1 MITLNK
7 LVIGYRT
14 PLTNPMDF
22 VFQDGKVYGILGPS
36 GCGKS
41 TLLKTI
47 ADMHPPLSGSVE
59 NNGNSQIYMMHQRY
73 TNFNWLN
80 CLDNILIAER
90 NRRKRK
96 ELAPVA
102 LDILSRVGLRQ
113 YYDRY
118 PTELSGGMQQ
128 RLALARVLFVRP
140 AYLLMDEPLSALDDI
155 TRASMQ
161 TLIMDVHKETN
172 NTIVMVTHN
181 KAEAFKM
188 CDQILQFKGGQYYEL
203 VGKNGTC

>member
-22 VFQDGKVYGILGPS
+22 IFQDGKVYGILGPS

-73 TNFNWLN
+73 TNFN
-80 CLDNILIAER
+80 CLILKSI
-90 NRRKRK
+90 
-96 ELAPVA
+96 
-102 LDILSRVGLRQ
+102 
-113 YYDRY
+113 
-118 PTELSGGMQQ
+118 
-128 RLALARVLFVRP
+128 RLL
-140 AYLLMDEPLSALDDI
+140 
-155 TRASMQ
+155 
-161 TLIMDVHKETN
+161 
-172 NTIVMVTHN
+172 TI
-181 KAEAFKM
+181 
-188 CDQILQFKGGQYYEL
+188 
-203 VGKNGTC
+203 

>member
-47 ADMHPPLSGSVE
+47 ADMHPPLSGSLE
-59 NNGNSQIYMMHQRY
+59 NNGNFQIYMMHQRY

-102 LDILSRVGLRQ
+102 LDILSAVHR
-113 YYDRY
+113 
-118 PTELSGGMQQ
+118 S
-128 RLALARVLFVRP
+128 
-140 AYLLMDEPLSALDDI
+140 
-155 TRASMQ
+155 
-161 TLIMDVHKETN
+161 VHKRKIYKLESLSPLCRADGQLCC
-172 NTIVMVTHN
+172 
-181 KAEAFKM
+181 AENFERRVHKR
-188 CDQILQFKGGQYYEL
+188 
-203 VGKNGTC
+203 T